1 MKTKNLFL
9 TISAAVLLFACE
21 TSTFDDS
28 SVVEDSIT
36 VNKRSPK
43 TDSYLVVS
51 QTNKLPDGL
60 EKSISKANGK
70 ITRSMPQVGIVTVK
84 SDDPAFISKASKI
97 KGIQSVIP
105 DYKRLRIDP
114 RAIEHRMTAEAD
126 NPPLSGDDDFFFDLQ
141 WGHDA
146 VDAPEA
152 WEAGYRGKGVQVA
165 VLDGG
170 FDLDHPDLAPN
181 INYDLSVDF
190 TDQGLE
196 YGLPDPFSHGTHVA
210 GTIAAADNGYGTIG
224 IAPEAELIL
233 VKVLF
238 DEGFGFDSAILGGM
252 LYSVEV
258 GVDIISM
265 SLGGLFE
272 KSGEPNHPEFPY
284 TASEAAAYKN
294 VYNRVATYANQMGVT
309 VIASAGN
316 DEIDFDKSADL
327 VHYPSDAT
335 NVIST
340 SATAPNGWGLD
351 PSTDLDLPAYFY
363 TNYGKSTID
372 LAGPGGTVDI
382 DLLLSGATATVAGI
396 TRPAYVFDFVFSTG
410 SLGQWYWSIGTSMAT
425 PHVTGVAALIIG
437 KNGGSMKPSHVMSAL
452 KASADDLGKPG
463 NDSFYG
469 AGRVNAYNAV
479 TQ

>member
-1 MKTKNLFL
+1 MKTKNLLL
-9 TISAAVLLFACE
+9 TISAAFLLFACE
-21 TSTFDDS
+21 TSTFDES

-36 VNKRSPK
+36 VNKRTPK

-51 QTNKLPDGL
+51 QSNELPVGI
-60 EKSISKANGK
+60 EKSIAKANGSV
-70 ITRSMPQVGIVTVK
+70 TRTMPQVGIVAVK
-84 SDDPAFISKASKI
+84 SEDPAFISKASKI
-97 KGIQSVIP
+97 KGIQSVVP
-105 DYKRLRIDP
+105 DYNRMRIDP
-114 RAIEHRMTAEAD
+114 PTMEQNMIAEAD
-126 NPPLSGDDDFFFDLQ
+126 NPPVSGDDDFWFDLQ

-152 WEAGYRGKGVQVA
+152 WEAGFRGKGVQVA

-181 INYDLSVDF
+181 INSDLSMDF
-190 TDQGLE
+190 TGEGLE
-196 YGLPDPFSHGTHVA
+196 YGLLDPFSHGTHVA

-252 LYSVEV
+252 IYSVEI

-265 SLGGLFE
+265 SLGGMFF
-272 KSGEPNHPEFPY
+272 KSGERNDPDFPY

-294 VYNRVATYANQMGVT
+294 IYNRVATYANQNGVT

-316 DEIDFDKSADL
+316 DAIDFDKTADL

-335 NVIST
+335 GVIST
-340 SATAPNGWGLD
+340 SATGPNGWAID
-351 PSTDLDLPAYFY
+351 PSTNLDLPAFY
-363 TNYGKSTID
+363 TNFGKSSID
-372 LAGPGGTVDI
+372 LAGPGGTVDF
-382 DLLLSGATATVAGI
+382 DLLSSGELATVAGL
-396 TRPAYVFDFVFSTG
+396 TRPAYIFDFVFSTG
-410 SLGQWYWSIGTSMAT
+410 SLGGWYWSIGTSMAT

-437 KNGGSMKPSHVMSAL
+437 KNGGSMKPAHVLSAL
-452 KASADDLGKPG
+452 RASADDLGKPG

-479 TQ
+479 TN